1 MPTREANDDSFPQ
14 FVQYFMMAS
23 RLRMRIPSLP
33 SLREFIKTFVRASG
47 RVAGSMKCFAVP
59 LLFNKT
65 FGLCDRLQK
74 KKDRVIQI
82 DSHLCW
88 VMQTV
93 VILTQSG
100 GRQDGRQG
108 GSYQVVSGLFYCK
121 RFRSCR
127 RIRCTGVY
135 LSSERVKLPAM
146 FLDDT

>member
-65 FGLCDRLQK
+65 SD
-74 KKDRVIQI
+74 D
-82 DSHLCW
+82 DSHRLE
-88 VMQTV
+88 Q
-93 VILTQSG
+93 LAHAA
-100 GRQDGRQG
+100 
-108 GSYQVVSGLFYCK
+108 LFHLK
-121 RFRSCR
+121 
-127 RIRCTGVY
+127 
-135 LSSERVKLPAM
+135 
-146 FLDDT
+146 